1 MASVIPIKSDLPSE
15 ASAGCGACFHSSMG
29 PVCHAACEQPPEAA
43 PALSGPPDTVQRVL
57 NALDRAL
64 GSLQSTSAADAPAP
78 SLVRA
83 LHLADGEAEL
93 TLAVAPRCGGALL
106 ADAAFDT
113 LRRLLPDTD
122 IYVRHAG

>member
-1 MASVIPIKSDLPSE
+1 
-15 ASAGCGACFHSSMG
+15 MG

-57 NALDRAL
+57 SALDRAL
-64 GSLQSTSAADAPAP
+64 GSLQARRRPMRP
-78 SLVRA
+78 LPPWCA

>member
-1 MASVIPIKSDLPSE
+1 MASVIPIKSDLSGE

-29 PVCHAACEQPPEAA
+29 PVCHSACEHPREAA
-43 PALSGPPDTVQRVL
+43 PVLSGPSDRVQHVL
-57 NALDRAL
+57 AALEHAL
-64 GSLQSTSAADAPAP
+64 GPLHQLGETDAPP
-78 SLVRA
+78 LSLVRA

>member
-1 MASVIPIKSDLPSE
+1 MIPIKSEPLSE

-29 PVCHAACEQPPEAA
+29 PVCHSACEHPLETV
-43 PALSGPPDTVQRVL
+43 PALSGPSDTVQRVL
-57 NALDRAL
+57 HALEHAL
-64 GSLQSTSAADAPAP
+64 GPLQGQNETTNSALA
-78 SLVRA
+78 LVRS

-122 IYVRHAG
+122 IYVRHAS